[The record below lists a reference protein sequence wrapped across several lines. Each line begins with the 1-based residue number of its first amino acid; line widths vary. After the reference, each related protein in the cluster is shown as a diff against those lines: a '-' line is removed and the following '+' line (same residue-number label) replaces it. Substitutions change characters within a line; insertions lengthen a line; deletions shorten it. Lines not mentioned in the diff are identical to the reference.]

1 MRVYHRKLYR
11 DWIDQAYPFPHS
23 FLYPKF
29 VASPSDNGQS
39 IIEHF
44 CKFMV
49 KYGNIDDHNK
59 LYLLGNSLTRM
70 AHAWYMK
77 LPSNSI
83 QDWRQLEY
91 LFHSYFFQI
100 KEENEYFRTC
110 VVNIT
115 F

>member
-1 MRVYHRKLYR
+1 
-11 DWIDQAYPFPHS
+11 
-23 FLYPKF
+23 
-29 VASPSDNGQS
+29 
-39 IIEHF
+39 
-44 CKFMV
+44 
-49 KYGNIDDHNK
+49 
-59 LYLLGNSLTRM
+59 M

-100 KEENEYFRTC
+100 KEKNEYFRTC